1 MPKSHPPEHQD
12 DDRDDDED
20 VDEEIGEEGIQGIE
34 DWRAGGLEG
43 RRKNERLS

>member
-1 MPKSHPPEHQD
+1 MPERHPPEHQD

-34 DWRAGGLEG
+34 DWRTGGLEG